1 MIEWGTTWT
10 SVASS
15 RREGEGAVGRSVSFK
30 RKAELTLSFL
40 QLAICPFVPFFLFFF
55 CPVSSIV
62 SPQEGSKRNEVERC
76 WQFQT
81 LDSCGI
87 DCLGIFMKVSS
98 DVDMMSLGHKAPTS
112 LRFIPGNIWT
122 LQKNINF
129 PFWRQ
134 SDSYF
139 SEVSQRVG
147 SLGAACL

>member
-1 MIEWGTTWT
+1 MIEWETTWT

-15 RREGEGAVGRSVSFK
+15 RREGEGAAGRSVSFK

-40 QLAICPFVPFFLFFF
+40 QLAICPFVPFFLSFFF
-55 CPVSSIV
+55 CPVSSII

-98 DVDMMSLGHKAPTS
+98 DVDMMSLGYKAPYILEIYPRKYLDTS
-112 LRFIPGNIWT
+112 
-122 LQKNINF
+122 KK
-129 PFWRQ
+129 
-134 SDSYF
+134 YKF
-139 SEVSQRVG
+139 SFLKTES
-147 SLGAACL
+147 